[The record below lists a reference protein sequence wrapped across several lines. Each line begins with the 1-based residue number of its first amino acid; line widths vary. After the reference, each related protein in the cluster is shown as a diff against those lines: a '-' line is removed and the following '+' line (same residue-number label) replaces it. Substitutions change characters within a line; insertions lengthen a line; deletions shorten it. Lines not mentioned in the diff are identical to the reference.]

1 MPSAVGPRPGQMRG
15 DTESLAIL
23 ARMLAAEVWHWWIGV
38 ALTGGIAL
46 LFIAL
51 IGAYM
56 KSVSSQ
62 KYPGGKRRR
71 QSDL

>member
-1 MPSAVGPRPGQMRG
+1 MRRQRPQ
-15 DTESLAIL
+15 LAIL
-23 ARMLAAEVWHWWIGV
+23 GAMLAAEVWHWWIGV

-46 LFIAL
+46 LFIVL
-51 IGAYM
+51 IGAYL

-62 KYPGGKRRR
+62 RYPGGKRRR

>member
-1 MPSAVGPRPGQMRG
+1 
-15 DTESLAIL
+15 
-23 ARMLAAEVWHWWIGV
+23 MLAAEIWHWWIGV
-38 ALTGGIAL
+38 ALTGGTVL
-46 LFIAL
+46 LFVVL
-51 IGAYM
+51 IGAYL